1 MHSTPNGS
9 VQKDRSYVGVTF
21 ADPKS
26 VHKRMLGGTPANHKF
41 AIPPGDPHYK
51 VTAEHHFDED
61 MELVWFA
68 PHMHLRGSAFRYEA
82 AYPDGRRE
90 ILLDVPKYDFNWQIR
105 YLLAEPKVLP
115 KGTAMHCTAYFDN
128 SSDNLANPD
137 PTETVRWGD
146 QTWEEMMIG
155 WFGAVSV
162 EEDLQAPAQST
173 DASDQ

>member
-1 MHSTPNGS
+1 
-9 VQKDRSYVGVTF
+9 
-21 ADPKS
+21 
-26 VHKRMLGGTPANHKF
+26 
-41 AIPPGDPHYK
+41 
-51 VTAEHHFDED
+51 

-105 YLLAEPKVLP
+105 YLLAEPKLLP
-115 KGTAMHCTAYFDN
+115 KGTTMHCTAYFDN
-128 SSDNLANPD
+128 SSNNLANPD

-155 WFGAVSV
+155 WFDIAVPKEWNIAEVLPPSERFQRARQQQDKNDQRV
-162 EEDLQAPAQST
+162 AP
-173 DASDQ
+173 DAAE